1 MQKIART
8 SFAPIAVALGC
19 GALALVVVS
28 ASAQVVP
35 GRNKEQPKLP
45 PIDLLAT
52 PQKQFPLGTTWVL
65 KAFNDKPVPFKDE
78 VTFSIDADYRGSGYS
93 GCNTWSA
100 TVYPVKD
107 QKLLVGPVALTHK
120 QCDKAVMLFELQY
133 LAALH
138 VGPAWDLD
146 GGDLVMNGQGG
157 KLRFQRS
164 L

>member
-1 MQKIART
+1 MSKIARK
-8 SFAPIAVALGC
+8 SSVPIILALGC

-28 ASAQVVP
+28 ASAQGP
-35 GRNKEQPKLP
+35 RRRGQEQPKQP
-45 PIDLLAT
+45 MGDLLAT

-65 KAFNDKPVPFKDE
+65 KAFNDKPIPFKEE
-78 VTFSIDADYRGSGYS
+78 VTFSIDSDYRGSGYS

-120 QCDKAVMLFELQY
+120 QCDKSIMQFELQY

-138 VGPAWDLD
+138 VGPNWDLD